1 MTSNC
6 LFCKII
12 NKEIPAEFIYEN
24 ENSLVFK
31 DINPVAP
38 THLLVIPKKHFSS
51 LKDLDS
57 ISSSQIIQCIQE
69 LTFKLGITDFRSVF
83 NTGAKAG
90 QSVFHVHAHVIAG
103 RELDWPP
110 G

>member
-1 MTSNC
+1 MDDC

-12 NKEIPAEFIYEN
+12 NKEIPAELIHETS
-24 ENSLVFK
+24 EIIVFK

-38 THLLVIPKKHFSS
+38 THMLVIPKKHFNSI
-51 LKDLDS
+51 KDLDS
-57 ISSSQIIQCIQE
+57 KTSSQIIESIQE
-69 LTFKLGITDFRSVF
+69 LTSKLGVNDFRTVF

>member
-1 MTSNC
+1 MASDC
-6 LFCKII
+6 LFCKIV

-24 ENSLVFK
+24 DSTLVFK

-38 THLLVIPKKHFSS
+38 THLLVIPKKHFGS

-57 ISSSQIIQCIQE
+57 TSSSQIIKSIQE
-69 LTFKLGITDFRSVF
+69 LTSNLGISDFRTVF